1 MLEEERKYA
10 VDARFG
16 VPDLS
21 GCVPDGGEV
30 VTLAPVRLRAT
41 YYDTAD
47 RRLARAG
54 ASLRYRRGDA
64 APWTVKLP
72 TDVAGVRH
80 EISRT
85 GAPSMIPAELVEL
98 VTAYTRGDA
107 LAPAAVLRTTRRSY
121 ELRDADGRLLAELD
135 DDSVAVLDG
144 QKVRFKFREI
154 EVERRDGG
162 RRLLDRVGEAL
173 YAAGANGRG
182 EFVAKHLR
190 ALGPLPPPDLTPPAA
205 QLPRKASAGDVLT
218 RAVRADIARML
229 AYDPL
234 VRLREP
240 LPDGDTA
247 VHQMR
252 VGVRRLRTDLR
263 TFRPVLDALWANG
276 LRVELSW
283 LADKLGAAR
292 DAEVLRDRLRRT
304 AAADPLAPLDNA
316 AVARMDAD
324 LAARHEEALTAL
336 DVALRSE
343 RYRVLLD
350 HLVAAAAA
358 PRLLTGRAA
367 QPARELLPRLV
378 AKPWRELAFGSDGI
392 SGAGHLDPL
401 APDEEWHE
409 VRIRAKRARY
419 ATEAVAAVLDGP
431 AVELA
436 KAIAD
441 VQGQIGE
448 HQDAAVAAQTWLSI
462 AHADPDD
469 HALAVTAGRLYE
481 REREAVRRA
490 RAGFPAVWA
499 RTDRH
504 RLTGWLP

>member
-1 MLEEERKYA
+1 
-10 VDARFG
+10 
-16 VPDLS
+16 
-21 GCVPDGGEV
+21 
-30 VTLAPVRLRAT
+30 
-41 YYDTAD
+41 
-47 RRLARAG
+47 
-54 ASLRYRRGDA
+54 
-64 APWTVKLP
+64 
-72 TDVAGVRH
+72 
-80 EISRT
+80 
-85 GAPSMIPAELVEL
+85 
-98 VTAYTRGDA
+98 
-107 LAPAAVLRTTRRSY
+107 
-121 ELRDADGRLLAELD
+121 
-135 DDSVAVLDG
+135 
-144 QKVRFKFREI
+144 
-154 EVERRDGG
+154 
-162 RRLLDRVGEAL
+162 
-173 YAAGANGRG
+173 NGRG

-190 ALGPLPPPDLTPPAA
+190 ALGPLPPPDVTPPAA
-205 QLPRKASAGDVLT
+205 QMPGKASAGDVLT

-234 VRLREP
+234 MRLREP

-252 VGVRRLRTDLR
+252 VGRR
-263 TFRPVLDALWANG
+263 
-276 LRVELSW
+276 
-283 LADKLGAAR
+283 
-292 DAEVLRDRLRRT
+292 
-304 AAADPLAPLDNA
+304 
-316 AVARMDAD
+316 
-324 LAARHEEALTAL
+324 
-336 DVALRSE
+336 
-343 RYRVLLD
+343 
-350 HLVAAAAA
+350 
-358 PRLLTGRAA
+358 RLLTDRAA
-367 QPARELLPRLV
+367 QPARELLPRIV

>member
-1 MLEEERKYA
+1 M
-10 VDARFG
+10 
-16 VPDLS
+16 
-21 GCVPDGGEV
+21 
-30 VTLAPVRLRAT
+30 
-41 YYDTAD
+41 
-47 RRLARAG
+47 
-54 ASLRYRRGDA
+54 
-64 APWTVKLP
+64 
-72 TDVAGVRH
+72 
-80 EISRT
+80 
-85 GAPSMIPAELVEL
+85 
-98 VTAYTRGDA
+98 
-107 LAPAAVLRTTRRSY
+107 
-121 ELRDADGRLLAELD
+121 
-135 DDSVAVLDG
+135 
-144 QKVRFKFREI
+144 RFKFREI

-263 TFRPVLDALWANG
+263 TFRPVLDVLWANG

-324 LAARHEEALTAL
+324 LAARHEDALTAL